1 MKNKTLLI
9 IGNPKSIHTQRL
21 SQFFTENYEVKLLPD
36 GIDFGITN
44 FLKALQSLKEIISKI
59 KPDVL
64 VLYQLNLTAFVATL
78 ANRKKKIPTFA
89 IGIGSDILTMPKK
102 GWAYKAMLKYILK
115 RSQAYNAGSPYLLEQ
130 MQRYCPKRSE
140 ILLANLGINPIQPIE
155 KENIVFSNRL
165 HSSLYRIDEVIK
177 AFAKFVSKPEFADW
191 RLVVSATGRE
201 KEFQQL
207 AHFLGIEDKVKFV
220 GWLSQKENAEY
231 YAKSKIYISLPKS
244 DSFPISLMEAMS
256 GECIPVIADLP
267 AYKGIMKK
275 GENALILSD
284 EEIAKA
290 DYIEQALALDNKII
304 LSRNKAFVE
313 DYANI
318 ERNKAKF
325 ISVAENLV
333 AKQK

>member
-1 MKNKTLLI
+1 MKNKRMLI
-9 IGNPKSIHTQRL
+9 VGNPKSIHTKRL
-21 SQFFTENYEVKLLPD
+21 SQFFEQDYQVNLINEDIDFSFRNFFSALKEVK
-36 GIDFGITN
+36 
-44 FLKALQSLKEIISKI
+44 KI
-59 KPDVL
+59 LSSNRYDIL

-115 RSQAYNAGSPYLLEQ
+115 HSQAYNAGSHYLLEK
-130 MQRYCPKRSE
+130 MQKYCPKRSE
-140 ILLANLGINPIQPIE
+140 ILLANLGFNPIQAQK
-155 KENIVFSNRL
+155 KENIIYSNRL
-165 HSSLYRIDEVIK
+165 HSPLYRIDNIIK
-177 AFAKFVSKPEFADW
+177 AFANFVSKPQFEDW
-191 RLVVSATGRE
+191 QLVVAATGKE

-207 AHFLGIEDKVKFV
+207 SQSLGIEDKVKFV

-256 GECIPVIADLP
+256 GECIPVISDLP

-284 EEIAKA
+284 EEIVKA
-290 DYIEQALALDNKII
+290 DYLEQALALDNKTI
-304 LSRNKAFVE
+304 LCQNKAFVE

-318 ERNKAKF
+318 KKNKAKF
-325 ISVAENLV
+325 LSVA
-333 AKQK
+333 

>member
-1 MKNKTLLI
+1 MKNKRMLI
-9 IGNPKSIHTQRL
+9 VGNPKSIHTKRL
-21 SQFFTENYEVKLLPD
+21 SQFFEQDYQVNLINED
-36 GIDFGITN
+36 IDFSLRNTLVAIKQLKKTIT
-44 FLKALQSLKEIISKI
+44 ETR
-59 KPDVL
+59 PDIL
-64 VLYQLNLTAFVATL
+64 VLYQLNLTAFFAVL
-78 ANRKKKIPTFA
+78 ANKKTKIPTFA
-89 IGIGSDILTMPKK
+89 IGIGSDILTMPQK
-102 GWAYKAMLKYILK
+102 GLPYKAMLKYILK
-115 RSQAYNAGSPYLLEQ
+115 NSQAYNAGSPYLLEQ

-140 ILLANLGINPIQPIE
+140 ILLANLGINPIKPIE
-155 KENIVFSNRL
+155 KEKIVFSNRL
-165 HSSLYRIDEVIK
+165 HSPLYRIDEVIK
-177 AFAKFVSKPEFADW
+177 AFANFVSKPQYADW
-191 RLVVSATGRE
+191 RLVVAATGKE

-207 AHFLGIEDKVKFV
+207 AHSLGIKDKVKFV

-256 GECIPVIADLP
+256 GECIPVISDLP

-290 DYIEQALALDNKII
+290 DYLEQALALDTTKM
-304 LSRNKAFVE
+304 LSENKAFVE

-325 ISVAENLV
+325 LSVAENLV
-333 AKQK
+333 SR

>member
-1 MKNKTLLI
+1 MLI
-9 IGNPKSIHTQRL
+9 VGNPKSIHTIRL
-21 SQFFTENYEVKLLPD
+21 SRFFEENYQVNLIDER
-36 GIDFGITN
+36 IDFSFRN
-44 FLKALQSLKEIISKI
+44 FFSALRQTKTILSKLS
-59 KPDVL
+59 PDIL

-130 MQRYCPKRSE
+130 MQRYCPKNSE

-177 AFAKFVSKPEFADW
+177 AFAKFVSKPEFEDW
-191 RLVVSATGRE
+191 RLVVAATGKE

-207 AHFLGIEDKVKFV
+207 SQSLGIEDKVKFV

-256 GECIPVIADLP
+256 GECLCIVSDLP
-267 AYKGIMKK
+267 AYKGIMKQ
-275 GENALILSD
+275 GENCLILSD
-284 EEIAKA
+284 LEIEKA
-290 DYIEQALALDNKII
+290 DYIERVLELDSQNILQKNKTFAD
-304 LSRNKAFVE
+304 S
-313 DYANI
+313 YADI
-318 ERNKAKF
+318 EKNKAKF
-325 ISVAENLV
+325 LSVTENLV

>member
-1 MKNKTLLI
+1 MLI
-9 IGNPKSIHTQRL
+9 VGNTKSIHTIRL
-21 SQFFTENYEVKLLPD
+21 SRFFEENYQVNLIDE
-36 GIDFGITN
+36 GIDFSFRN
-44 FLKALQSLKEIISKI
+44 FFSALKEVNKI
-59 KPDVL
+59 LSSNRYDIL
-64 VLYQLNLTAFVATL
+64 VLYQLNLTAFFAVL
-78 ANRKKKIPTFA
+78 ANKKTKIPTFA

-115 RSQAYNAGSPYLLEQ
+115 NSQAYNAGSPYLLEQ
-130 MQRYCPKRSE
+130 MQKYCPKRSE

-155 KENIVFSNRL
+155 KEKIVFSNRL
-165 HSSLYRIDEVIK
+165 HSPLYRIDEVIK

-191 RLVVSATGRE
+191 RLVVAATGKE

-207 AHFLGIEDKVKFV
+207 SQSLGIEDKVKFV

-256 GECIPVIADLP
+256 GECIPVISDLP

-290 DYIEQALALDNKII
+290 DYLEQALALDNKII

-325 ISVAENLV
+325 LSVAENLV
-333 AKQK
+333 AR

>member
-1 MKNKTLLI
+1 MLI
-9 IGNPKSIHTQRL
+9 VGNPKSIHTKRL
-21 SQFFTENYEVKLLPD
+21 SQFFEQDYQVNLINED
-36 GIDFGITN
+36 IDFSLRNSLVAIKQLKKTIT
-44 FLKALQSLKEIISKI
+44 ETR
-59 KPDVL
+59 PDIL
-64 VLYQLNLTAFVATL
+64 VLYQLNLTAFFAVL
-78 ANRKKKIPTFA
+78 ANKKTKIPTFA
-89 IGIGSDILTMPKK
+89 IGIGSDILTMPQK
-102 GWAYKAMLKYILK
+102 GLPYKAMLKYILK
-115 RSQAYNAGSPYLLEQ
+115 NSQAYNAGSPYLLEQ

-155 KENIVFSNRL
+155 KENIIYSNRL
-165 HSSLYRIDEVIK
+165 HSPLYRIDEVIK
-177 AFAKFVSKPEFADW
+177 AFANFVSKPEFADW
-191 RLVVSATGRE
+191 QLVVAATGKE

-207 AHFLGIEDKVKFV
+207 SQSLGIKDKVKFV

-256 GECIPVIADLP
+256 GECIPVISDLP
-267 AYKGIMKK
+267 AYKGIMKR

>member
-1 MKNKTLLI
+1 MLI
-9 IGNPKSIHTQRL
+9 VGNPKSIHTIRL
-21 SQFFTENYEVKLLPD
+21 SRFFEENYQVNLIDE
-36 GIDFGITN
+36 GIDFSFRN
-44 FLKALQSLKEIISKI
+44 FFLALRQTKTILSKLS
-59 KPDVL
+59 PDIL

-102 GWAYKAMLKYILK
+102 GLPYKAMLKYILK
-115 RSQAYNAGSPYLLEQ
+115 HSQAYNAGSPYLLEQ
-130 MQRYCPKRSE
+130 MQKYCPKPSE

-155 KENIVFSNRL
+155 KEKIVFSNRL
-165 HSSLYRIDEVIK
+165 HSPLYRIDEVIK
-177 AFAKFVSKPEFADW
+177 AFANFVSKPQFEDW
-191 RLVVSATGRE
+191 LLVVAATGKE

-207 AHFLGIEDKVKFV
+207 AHSLGIKDKVKFV

-256 GECIPVIADLP
+256 GECIPVISDLP

>member
-1 MKNKTLLI
+1 MLI
-9 IGNPKSIHTQRL
+9 VGNPKSIHTIRL
-21 SQFFTENYEVKLLPD
+21 SRFFEENYQVNLIEE
-36 GIDFGITN
+36 GIDFSFRN
-44 FLKALQSLKEIISKI
+44 FFLALRQTKTILSKLS
-59 KPDVL
+59 PDVL

-115 RSQAYNAGSPYLLEQ
+115 HSQAYNAGSPYLLEQ
-130 MQRYCPKRSE
+130 MQKYCPKRSE

-155 KENIVFSNRL
+155 KEKIVFSNRL
-165 HSSLYRIDEVIK
+165 HSPLYRIDEVIK
-177 AFAKFVSKPEFADW
+177 AFANFVSKPEFADW
-191 RLVVSATGRE
+191 LLVVAATGRE

-207 AHFLGIEDKVKFV
+207 SQSLGIKDKVKFV

-256 GECIPVIADLP
+256 GECIPVISDLP

-290 DYIEQALALDNKII
+290 DYLEQALALDNKTI
-304 LSRNKAFVE
+304 LCQNKAFVE

-318 ERNKAKF
+318 KKNKAKF
-325 ISVAENLV
+325 LSVAENLV
-333 AKQK
+333 SKQK

>member
-1 MKNKTLLI
+1 MKNKRMLI
-9 IGNPKSIHTQRL
+9 VGNPKSIHTIRL
-21 SQFFTENYEVKLLPD
+21 SRFFEENYQVNLIDE
-36 GIDFGITN
+36 GIDFSFRN
-44 FLKALQSLKEIISKI
+44 FFSALRQTKYILSKLS
-59 KPDVL
+59 PDIL

-78 ANRKKKIPTFA
+78 ANRKKKIPTFS

-130 MQRYCPKRSE
+130 MQKYCPKNSE

-155 KENIVFSNRL
+155 KEKIVFSNRL
-165 HSSLYRIDEVIK
+165 HSPLYRIDEVIK
-177 AFAKFVSKPEFADW
+177 AFANFVSKPQFADW
-191 RLVVSATGRE
+191 RLVVAATGKE

-207 AHFLGIEDKVKFV
+207 AHSLGIKDKVKFV

-244 DSFPISLMEAMS
+244 DSFPISLLEAMS
-256 GECIPVIADLP
+256 GECLCIVSDLP
-267 AYKGIMKK
+267 AYKGIMKNN
-275 GENALILSD
+275 ENCLVVSD
-284 EEIAKA
+284 LEIEKA
-290 DYIEQALALDNKII
+290 DYIEQVLELDSTNVLQK
-304 LSRNKAFVE
+304 NKAFVE

-318 ERNKAKF
+318 EKNKAKF
-325 ISVAENLV
+325 LSVAENLV

>member
-1 MKNKTLLI
+1 MLI
-9 IGNPKSIHTQRL
+9 VGNPKSIHTIRL
-21 SQFFTENYEVKLLPD
+21 SRFFEENYQVNLIDERIDFSFRNFFSALKEVK
-36 GIDFGITN
+36 
-44 FLKALQSLKEIISKI
+44 KI
-59 KPDVL
+59 LSSNRYDIL

-140 ILLANLGINPIQPIE
+140 ILLANLGINPIKPLE

-165 HSSLYRIDEVIK
+165 HSPLYRIDEVIK
-177 AFAKFVSKPEFADW
+177 AFANFVSKPEFADW
-191 RLVVSATGRE
+191 QLVVAATGKE

-256 GECIPVIADLP
+256 GECIPVISDLP

-290 DYIEQALALDNKII
+290 DYIERVLELDSQNILQKNKTFADSYADIEK
-304 LSRNKAFVE
+304 NKE
-313 DYANI
+313 
-318 ERNKAKF
+318 KF
-325 ISVAENLV
+325 LSVAENLV
-333 AKQK
+333 TKQK

>member
-1 MKNKTLLI
+1 MKNKRMLI
-9 IGNPKSIHTQRL
+9 VGNPKSIHTKRL
-21 SQFFTENYEVKLLPD
+21 SQFFEQDYQVNLINED
-36 GIDFGITN
+36 IDFSLRNSLVAIKQLKKTIT
-44 FLKALQSLKEIISKI
+44 ETR
-59 KPDVL
+59 PDIL
-64 VLYQLNLTAFVATL
+64 VLYQLNLTAFFAVL
-78 ANRKKKIPTFA
+78 ANKKTKIPTFA
-89 IGIGSDILTMPKK
+89 IGIGSDILTMPQK
-102 GWAYKAMLKYILK
+102 GLPYKAMLKYILK
-115 RSQAYNAGSPYLLEQ
+115 NSQAYNAGSPYLLEQ
-130 MQRYCPKRSE
+130 MQRYCPKHSE

-155 KENIVFSNRL
+155 KEKIVFSNRL
-165 HSSLYRIDEVIK
+165 HSPLYRIDEVIK
-177 AFAKFVSKPEFADW
+177 AFANFVSKPQFEDW
-191 RLVVSATGRE
+191 LLVVAATGKE

-207 AHFLGIEDKVKFV
+207 SQSLGIKDKVKFV

-256 GECIPVIADLP
+256 GECIPVISDLP

-325 ISVAENLV
+325 IS
-333 AKQK
+333 

>member
-1 MKNKTLLI
+1 MLI
-9 IGNPKSIHTQRL
+9 VGNPKSIHTIRL
-21 SQFFTENYEVKLLPD
+21 SRFFEENYQVELID
-36 GIDFGITN
+36 EGIDFSFRN
-44 FLKALQSLKEIISKI
+44 FFAALKQTKSILSKCS
-59 KPDVL
+59 PDIL
-64 VLYQLNLTAFVATL
+64 VLYQLNLTAFVAVL
-78 ANRKKKIPTFA
+78 ANKKTKIPTFA

-115 RSQAYNAGSPYLLEQ
+115 HSLAYNAGSPYLLEQ
-130 MQRYCPKRSE
+130 MQKYCPKRSE

-165 HSSLYRIDEVIK
+165 HSPLYRIDEVIK
-177 AFAKFVSKPEFADW
+177 AFANFVSKPEFADW
-191 RLVVSATGRE
+191 RLVVAATGKE

-207 AHFLGIEDKVKFV
+207 SQSLGIEDKVKFV

-256 GECIPVIADLP
+256 GECIPVISDLP

-290 DYIEQALALDNKII
+290 DYLEQALALDNKII

-325 ISVAENLV
+325 LSVAENLV